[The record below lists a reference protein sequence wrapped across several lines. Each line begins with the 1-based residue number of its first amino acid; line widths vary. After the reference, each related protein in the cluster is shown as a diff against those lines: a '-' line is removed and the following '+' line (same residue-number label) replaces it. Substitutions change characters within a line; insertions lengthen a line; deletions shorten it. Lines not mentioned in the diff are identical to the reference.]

1 MIADYT
7 PIGNKRCIKF
17 CKEHNGCHPDI
28 CPQNRGSGC
37 KMKSRTIFLRGL
49 IEMYKDAK
57 IEMQKERNKK

>member
-37 KMKSRTIFLRGL
+37 KMKSRTIFFAGVDR
-49 IEMYKDAK
+49 DV
-57 IEMQKERNKK
+57 